1 MNSEYEQLDWL
12 KVVKV
17 QLVAQAQPHYAA
29 LAIATELQSA
39 LTYLNLPHSPT
50 ALQILSIKSSFIES
64 RSNLRISLSISSS
77 FHKANYTFPW
87 LNS

>member
-1 MNSEYEQLDWL
+1 MNSEYEQLDLL
-12 KVVKV
+12 KVVTV

-29 LAIATELQSA
+29 LAIAIELQST
-39 LTYLNLPHSPT
+39 LMYSNLPHSPT
-50 ALQILSIKSSFIES
+50 VLQTLSIKSSFIES
-64 RSNLRISLSISSS
+64 RLSLRISPSISSS